1 MMRINRESGRSSVT
15 FRRASVALLGVAAL
29 AVTACGSSDSKSTT
43 SSGGSTTT
51 ATKAPKSTAPLVIAN
66 LEGPA
71 ADGGPDF
78 TSGMLVAQKNINDA
92 GGVDGRKIE
101 IKTFKKGL
109 TPQESQQAYRE
120 AGADSSVLS
129 AWLGG
134 GGGNAL
140 KTQSSRVKLPFFSA
154 NGVTSV
160 YTPANPWAFA
170 LSLGGEYATS
180 ALTQTIANDPKIKK
194 IGVLH
199 FETDFSNGL
208 TPALKERCKDLGCEI
223 VAEETAAIDAS
234 VDSLIPQLTK
244 LKNSGAD
251 AYYIEC
257 LNPNANIAAVQLGM
271 NDKPRMCEQWQAV
284 PGIAAAAG
292 KAGEGVVF
300 GGHKCVGASKGQ
312 IKAGDPVGEWCKEYV
327 TRWNALFPTKAA
339 NFSNYSVY
347 GSDAVT
353 IFADAAGQLIKAG
366 KEVTRENLRA
376 QYEKYD
382 GKGLQTSHGFVT
394 SSPTDHLMTGT
405 WTEAYVNYT
414 TKMDGKNVNY
424 IIAPG
429 ADNGGATP

>member
-1 MMRINRESGRSSVT
+1 MRINRESGRSSVT

-154 NGVTSV
+154 NGVTSF
-160 YTPANPWAFA
+160 YTPPDPWGFA

-180 ALTQTIANDPKIKK
+180 ALTQTIANNPKVKK
-194 IGVLH
+194 IAVMH

-208 TPALKERCKDLGCEI
+208 TPALRERCKDLGCEI
-223 VAEETAAIDAS
+223 VDEETAAIDGS

-244 LKNSGAD
+244 MKNSGAD

-257 LNPNANIAAVQLGM
+257 INPNANIAAVQLGM

-284 PGIAAAAG
+284 PGIAAGAG
-292 KAGEGVVF
+292 KAGEGVIF
-300 GGHKCVGASKGQ
+300 GGHKCVGAGTGLIPDS
-312 IKAGDPVGEWCKEYV
+312 DPVKKWCDKYV
-327 TRWNALFPTKAA
+327 ADWKVMFPTKAA
-339 NFSNYSVY
+339 NFSNFSVY

-376 QYEKYD
+376 QYETYD

-414 TKMDGKNVNY
+414 TKMDGKNVTY
-424 IIAPG
+424 ILAPG
-429 ADNGGATP
+429 ADPNGATP

>member
-1 MMRINRESGRSSVT
+1 MMRFNRESGRSSVT

-51 ATKAPKSTAPLVIAN
+51 AAKAPKSTAPLVIAN

-92 GGVDGRKIE
+92 GGVDGRMIE
-101 IKTFKKGL
+101 IKKFAKGL

-120 AGADSSVLS
+120 AGADPTVLT

-140 KTQSSRVKLPFFSA
+140 KTQADRVKLPFFSA

-160 YTPANPWAFA
+160 YTPPNPWAFA

-199 FETDFSNGL
+199 FETDFSTGL

-284 PGIAAAAG
+284 PFLATAAG

-300 GGHKCVGASKGQ
+300 GGHKCVGSTTGLIPAD
-312 IKAGDPVGEWCKEYV
+312 DPVKKWCDKYV
-327 TRWNALFPTKAA
+327 ADWKVMFPDKAA
-339 NFSNYSVY
+339 SFSNFSVY

-353 IFADAAGQLIKAG
+353 IFADSAGKLIKAG
-366 KEVTRENLRA
+366 KEVTRETLRA
-376 QYEKYD
+376 QYETYD

-414 TKMDGKNVNY
+414 TKMVGKNATY
-424 IIAPG
+424 ILAPG
-429 ADNGGATP
+429 ADPTGATP